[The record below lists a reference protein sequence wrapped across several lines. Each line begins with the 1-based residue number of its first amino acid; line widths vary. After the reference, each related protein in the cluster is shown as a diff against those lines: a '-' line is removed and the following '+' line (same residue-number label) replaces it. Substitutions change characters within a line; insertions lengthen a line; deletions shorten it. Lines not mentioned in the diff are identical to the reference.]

1 MAGTCQ
7 YSNILSRDAI
17 FLSEIFRDNQV
28 VIGYNTFDGSYDEFI
43 LNLSLQFLQ
52 VNLQIRGR
60 CNEDERIRFFHDI
73 IDVGVEVDT
82 LGIKLDARQ
91 VGRVMAKPFEVGN
104 TVVSP
109 HIPVYR
115 LRLGQYHFGNGSCP
129 TSSAHDGYL
138 TG

>member
-91 VGRVMAKPFEVGN
+91 VGRVMTKPFEVGN
-104 TVVSP
+104 TVIASHVP
-109 HIPVYR
+109 IYR
-115 LRLGQYHFGNGSCP
+115 LRLGQNHFCNGSCP

>member
-60 CNEDERIRFFHDI
+60 CNEDE
-73 IDVGVEVDT
+73 
-82 LGIKLDARQ
+82 A
-91 VGRVMAKPFEVGN
+91 
-104 TVVSP
+104 
-109 HIPVYR
+109 
-115 LRLGQYHFGNGSCP
+115 
-129 TSSAHDGYL
+129 
-138 TG
+138 

>member
-7 YSNILSRDAI
+7 YSDILSRDTI

-91 VGRVMAKPFEVGN
+91 VGRVMTKPFKVGN
-104 TVVSP
+104 TIIASHVP
-109 HIPVYR
+109 IYR
-115 LRLGQYHFGNGSCP
+115 LRL
-129 TSSAHDGYL
+129 
-138 TG
+138 